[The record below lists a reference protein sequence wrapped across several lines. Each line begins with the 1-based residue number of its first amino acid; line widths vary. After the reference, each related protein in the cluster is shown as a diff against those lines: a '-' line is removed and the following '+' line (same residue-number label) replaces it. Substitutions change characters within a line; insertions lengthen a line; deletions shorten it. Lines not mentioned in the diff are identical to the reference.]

1 VYDRRLHDPVPDAL
15 AVKPQHSFVLVEG
28 MLLLHDDERFK
39 CIKEHLDECL
49 FLEVDEESCH
59 KRVVARKVLGGRD
72 RDDAE
77 RHYERV
83 DLPNVMR
90 INQTKERASLILHL
104 GPDGEILGVRTPF
117 TNCTHAETRGQ
128 RFTVAAV
135 GLFVAPEGVGGP
147 PGRELFRGYCR
158 PATFAPSRDLRT
170 WR

>member
-104 GPDGEILGVRTPF
+104 GPDGEILGGR
-117 TNCTHAETRGQ
+117 
-128 RFTVAAV
+128 
-135 GLFVAPEGVGGP
+135 P
-147 PGRELFRGYCR
+147 PKN
-158 PATFAPSRDLRT
+158 D
-170 WR
+170 

>member
-1 VYDRRLHDPVPDAL
+1 MKVRWCRQEIRLPVYDRRLHDPVPDAL
-15 AVKPQHSFVLVEG
+15 AVKPQHSFVLVEGWLTLAVVSINRMFLTTPPIG

-104 GPDGEILGVRTPF
+104 GPDGEILGGR
-117 TNCTHAETRGQ
+117 
-128 RFTVAAV
+128 
-135 GLFVAPEGVGGP
+135 P
-147 PGRELFRGYCR
+147 PKN
-158 PATFAPSRDLRT
+158 D
-170 WR
+170 